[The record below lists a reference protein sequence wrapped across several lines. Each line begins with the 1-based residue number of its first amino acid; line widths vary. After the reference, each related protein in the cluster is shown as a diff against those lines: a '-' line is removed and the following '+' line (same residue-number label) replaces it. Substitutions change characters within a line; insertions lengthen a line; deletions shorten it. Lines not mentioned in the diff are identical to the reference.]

1 MIGGPVRTLLCC
13 IAALLAA
20 GTGCG
25 REGSRIEVLN
35 DLGAYDVVDI
45 YVYPDTT
52 PIRGSSLLPGP
63 LLPGE
68 TFTTEVQPGIYNVV
82 AVDEDGDSYHYGG
95 VMVGNAGY
103 SVRVS
108 LDDMNMGV
116 IHSGSGNTP
125 IVIHNDMQSRSIYY
139 AYATMAAPAW
149 GDDLLRL
156 TVMLP
161 DEDLV
166 IWVVPGTWSLKLEDQ
181 DGGIYVREDVAVGVD
196 GYEWTVTEADRQY
209 F

>member
-1 MIGGPVRTLLCC
+1 
-13 IAALLAA
+13 
-20 GTGCG
+20 
-25 REGSRIEVLN
+25 
-35 DLGAYDVVDI
+35 
-45 YVYPDTT
+45 
-52 PIRGSSLLPGP
+52 
-63 LLPGE
+63 
-68 TFTTEVQPGIYNVV
+68 
-82 AVDEDGDSYHYGG
+82 
-95 VMVGNAGY
+95 
-103 SVRVS
+103 
-108 LDDMNMGV
+108 
-116 IHSGSGNTP
+116 
-125 IVIHNDMQSRSIYY
+125 
-139 AYATMAAPAW
+139 MAAPAW